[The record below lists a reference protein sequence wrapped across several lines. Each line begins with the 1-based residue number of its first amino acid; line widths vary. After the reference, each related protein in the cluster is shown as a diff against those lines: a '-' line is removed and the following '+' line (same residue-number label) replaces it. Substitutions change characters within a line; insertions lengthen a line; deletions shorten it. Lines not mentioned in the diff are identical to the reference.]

1 MLKLKETTLVHSQ
14 IFVIIVVA
22 TMTLFGGMDL
32 TVIQFAHAA
41 AGHGPND
48 GGGTSPATPSAV
60 SERDRMVFWVSGV
73 LCYNS

>member
-22 TMTLFGGMDL
+22 TMTLLGGMDL
-32 TVIQFAHAA
+32 VAIQIAQAD

-48 GGGTSPATPSAV
+48 GGGASPGRAV
-60 SERDRMVFWVSGV
+60 GGV
-73 LCYNS
+73 GKRSDGFLGVWSFMF

>member
-22 TMTLFGGMDL
+22 TMTLLGGMDL
-32 TVIQFAHAA
+32 IAIQIAQAD

-48 GGGTSPATPSAV
+48 GGGASPGRAV
-60 SERDRMVFWVSGV
+60 GSVGKRSDGFLGV
-73 LCYNS
+73 WSFMF

>member
-48 GGGTSPATPSAV
+48 GGGASPGRAV
-60 SERDRMVFWVSGV
+60 GGV
-73 LCYNS
+73 GKRSDGFLGVWSFML